1 MNKVKGIRLASVAAG
16 IKQNGKDDLV
26 LIECGENSHV
36 SGVFT
41 QNAFCAAPVIVARK
55 HLNTS
60 PIRYLLI
67 NSGNAN
73 AGTGEQGLQAA
84 EQSCQALAAL
94 QKVQPQQVLPFS
106 TGVIG
111 QQLPVEKIEQ
121 ALPGLIVRLDENNWD
136 QAAKGIMTTDTVA
149 KKVSET
155 ITIDGKTITI
165 NGICKGAGMI
175 QPNMATMLAYIATD
189 AAIEQKDLDTLL
201 NKAVAQSFNR
211 ITVDGDT
218 STNDA
223 CMLIASGETKKLDS
237 QHPHWQG
244 FEQKVIEVLK
254 ALAQMIIRDAEGAT
268 KFITIEV
275 KQGFDEQECLQV
287 AYTVAHSPLVKTAFY
302 ASDANWGR
310 ILAAVGRSG
319 LKNLD
324 INKVSLYLDAVCLIK
339 NGQPA
344 PDYTEE
350 AGQAVMQQHDIC
362 VSIELGRGKAKQTVW
377 TSDLSHEYVT
387 INAEYR
393 T

>member
-1 MNKVKGIRLASVAAG
+1 MNKVKGIRLAAIAAG
-16 IKQNGKDDLV
+16 IKQNGKEDLV
-26 LIECGENSHV
+26 LIECGKNSHV

-41 QNAFCAAPVIVARK
+41 RNAFCAAPVIVAKK
-55 HLNTS
+55 HLETA
-60 PIRYLLI
+60 PTRYLLI

-94 QKVQPQQVLPFS
+94 EHVQPQQVLPFS
-106 TGVIG
+106 TNVIG

-121 ALPGLIVRLDENNWD
+121 ALPDLIARLDENNWD
-136 QAAKGIMTTDTVA
+136 EAAKGIMTTDTVA

-155 ITIDGKTITI
+155 ITVDGQTITI

-189 AAIEQKDLDTLL
+189 AQIEQSDLDVLL

-223 CMLIASGETKKLDS
+223 CILIATGETIKLDS
-237 QHPHWQG
+237 QHPGWQD
-244 FEQKVIEVLK
+244 FEQKLIEVLK
-254 ALAQMIIRDAEGAT
+254 TLAQMIIRDAEGAS

-324 INKVSLYLDAVCLIK
+324 ISKVSLYLDNVCLIRD
-339 NGQPA
+339 GQPD
-344 PDYTEE
+344 PNYSEE
-350 AGQAVMQQHDIC
+350 AGQAVMQQHDIR
-362 VSIELGRGKAKQTVW
+362 VAIELGRGQASQTVW